1 MSGDARAA
9 VVRRIA
15 PAARDVAAAAPPEP
29 LDLEERRAVVEGF
42 VTLLDGLYAHLPQK
56 RAAYGQDPVQRL
68 RVLGQRLGALDEPEF
83 HRAMFEIVT
92 ALRDGHTRYIGPEH
106 VAGEVAFLPLL
117 VERCTE
123 PDGEHV
129 VVSKVFAAD
138 PAEAQA
144 LDGAGFRPGVEVTHW
159 NGVPIG
165 RALVVYGERET
176 GGRPDARRA
185 RALESL
191 TLRALRFQPPP
202 DEDWVVV
209 SFRDAAGA
217 ARAVRLSWRHAR
229 ESDAPRALAVEG
241 EARLAYAGD
250 GAAEAVRRVKKMLF
264 APAAWHADTVAPRA
278 AGAEAA
284 ELRDALSAREVT
296 CAAGTVAYLRL
307 WSVDVRDDDGYLDA
321 VRRLLAD
328 LPRRG
333 LILDLR
339 GNPGGL
345 IWAAER
351 LLQFFTPEPV
361 SPTRFVLR
369 ATDLTRALAR
379 APQGRT
385 LFEGWRGSLEAAL
398 ASGDTYSRAI
408 ALTPPER
415 CNDIGQVYPG
425 PVVAVVDARTYSAG
439 DLFAAGFVDH
449 RVGPLVAVDEATGAG
464 GANVWYDRDVMSALA
479 GTSRAFPPLPKG
491 VSFTVAFRRALRV
504 GGVEGTEIE
513 DAGVRGQFRHPLT
526 RRDLTEG
533 NEDLIAF
540 CGRLLAGEEA
550 TDLEVRP
557 EPGGIAVETLN
568 LDRIEVYADDRP
580 LGPPIA
586 VDRAGRSRLHVAA
599 ADWSQLEVRGFTG
612 ALRRQLRRL
621 GPS

>member
-1 MSGDARAA
+1 MSGAARKA
-9 VVRRIA
+9 VERRIA
-15 PAARDVAAAAPPEP
+15 ASAPAAPEP
-29 LDLEERRAVVEGF
+29 LTLEERRAVVDGF
-42 VTLLDGLYAHLPQK
+42 ITLLDGLYAHLPQK
-56 RAAYGQDPVQRL
+56 RAAYGHDPVQQL
-68 RVLGQRLGALDEPEF
+68 RVLGQRIGALDEAEF

-106 VAGEVAFLPLL
+106 VAGQVAFLPML

-123 PDGEHV
+123 PDGGHV
-129 VVSKVFAAD
+129 IVSKVFAAD
-138 PAEAQA
+138 PMEAETLAV
-144 LDGAGFRPGVEVTHW
+144 AGFVPGVEVTHW
-159 NGVPIG
+159 NGVPIA
-165 RALVVYGERET
+165 RALMLYGERET

-209 SFRDAAGA
+209 SFRDAAGD
-217 ARAVRLSWRHAR
+217 AREVRLTWRHAR

-250 GAAEAVRRVKKMLF
+250 GAAEAVRRVKKMLY
-264 APAAWHADTVAPRA
+264 APEIWHADAAPRA
-278 AGAEAA
+278 AGVG
-284 ELRDALSAREVT
+284 ELRDVASAREVVT
-296 CAAGTVAYLRL
+296 PAGTFGHLRL
-307 WSVDVRDDDGYLDA
+307 WSFDVRDDDGYLDT
-321 VRRLLAD
+321 VRRLLAG

-361 SPTRFVLR
+361 VPTRFVLR
-369 ATDLTRALAR
+369 ATDLTRALAQ
-379 APQGRT
+379 APQGQA
-385 LFEGWRGSLEAAL
+385 LFESWRDSLEAAL
-398 ASGDTYSRAI
+398 ATGDTWSRAI
-408 ALTPPER
+408 PLTPPER

-449 RVGPLVAVDEATGAG
+449 RIGPLVGVDAATGAG
-464 GANVWYDRDVMSALA
+464 GANVWYDRDVMRALS
-479 GTSRAFPPLPKG
+479 GTPHAFAPLPRG
-491 VSFTVAFRRALRV
+491 VSFTLAFRRALRV
-504 GGVEGTEIE
+504 GGVEGAEIE
-513 DAGVRGQFRHPLT
+513 DAGVRGQFHHPLT
-526 RRDLTEG
+526 RRDLTGG
-533 NEDLIAF
+533 NEDLLAF
-540 CGRLLAGEEA
+540 CGRLLASEEP
-550 TDLEVRP
+550 TDLDIRV
-557 EPGGIAVETLN
+557 EPGGLVVETLN
-568 LDRIEVYADDRP
+568 LDRIEVYADSRP
-580 LGPPIA
+580 LGPPLA
-586 VDRAGRSRLHVAA
+586 ADRNGHSRLHIATG
-599 ADWSQLEVRGFTG
+599 DWSQLEVRGFTG

>member
-1 MSGDARAA
+1 MSGAARAA
-9 VVRRIA
+9 VGRRIA
-15 PAARDVAAAAPPEP
+15 PGARGAATPAPVP
-29 LDLEERRAVVEGF
+29 LDLDARRAVVESF
-42 VTLLDGLYAHLPQK
+42 VILLEGLYAHLPQK

-68 RVLGQRLGALDEPEF
+68 RVLGQRLGALDEAEF
-83 HRAMFEIVT
+83 HRAMFEIIT

-106 VAGEVAFLPLL
+106 DEGKVAFLPLL

-123 PDGEHV
+123 PGGEQV

-138 PAEAQA
+138 EAEARVFA
-144 LDGAGFRPGVEVTHW
+144 AAGFAPGVEVTHW
-159 NGVPIG
+159 NGVPIA
-165 RALVVYGERET
+165 RALVLYGERET

-209 SFRDAAGA
+209 SFRDADGA
-217 ARAVRLSWRHAR
+217 AGEVRLAWRHAR
-229 ESDAPRALAVEG
+229 ASDAPRALAVEG

-250 GAAEAVRRVKKMLF
+250 GAAEAARRVKKMLF
-264 APAAWHADTVAPRA
+264 APTVWHADTVAPKA

-284 ELRDALSAREVT
+284 ELRDAITAREVT
-296 CAAGTVAYLRL
+296 APSGCFGYLRL
-307 WSVDVRDDDGYLDA
+307 WSFDVRDDDGYLDA
-321 VRRLLAD
+321 VRRLLAG
-328 LPRRG
+328 LPRSG

-369 ATDLTRALAR
+369 ATDLTRALAQ
-379 APQGRT
+379 APQGRV
-385 LFEGWRGSLEAAL
+385 LFESWRGSLEAAL
-398 ASGDTYSRAI
+398 ATGATYSRATP
-408 ALTPPER
+408 LTPPER

-449 RVGPLVAVDEATGAG
+449 RIGPLVATDEATGAG
-464 GANVWYDRDVMSALA
+464 GANVWYEADVMRALA
-479 GTSRAFPPLPKG
+479 GTARAFPPLPG
-491 VSFTVAFRRALRV
+491 GISFTLAFRRALRI
-504 GGVEGTEIE
+504 GAVEGTEIE
-513 DAGVRGQFRHPLT
+513 DVGVRGQFYRPLT
-526 RRDLTEG
+526 SRDLTNG

-540 CGRLLAGEEA
+540 CGRLLASEEP

-557 EPGGIAVETLN
+557 EPGGLAVETLN
-568 LDRIEVYADDRP
+568 LDRVEVYADDRP
-580 LGPPIA
+580 IGPPLA
-586 VDRAGRSRLHVAA
+586 ADRAGRSRLRLAIGA
-599 ADWSQLEVRGFTG
+599 WSQLEVRGFTG
-612 ALRRQLRRL
+612 DIRRQLRRL
-621 GPS
+621 RPA